1 MPEDIGQVKQFYLIL
16 TGAYRMPL
24 EVSGIA
30 DGGSPVRHLPQTI
43 LIRDA
48 CDGSNVGPT
57 GQSLC
62 HICLGVPRLV
72 PVCAEKNLI
81 MFTI

>member
-1 MPEDIGQVKQFYLIL
+1 MPEAIVQVKIFYSIKTVLYWM
-16 TGAYRMPL
+16 AL
-24 EVSGIA
+24 EVAGIA
-30 DGGSPVRHLPQTI
+30 YGGSPVRHLPQTI